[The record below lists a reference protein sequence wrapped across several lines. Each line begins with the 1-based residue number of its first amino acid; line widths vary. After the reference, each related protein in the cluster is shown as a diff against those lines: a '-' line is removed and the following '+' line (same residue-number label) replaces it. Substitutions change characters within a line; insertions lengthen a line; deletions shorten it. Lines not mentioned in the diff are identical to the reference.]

1 MAGVLLLSEE
11 EEVSRVE
18 AMVGPKS
25 EENGR
30 RKYIPLLS
38 LAPRALALYLNLRMR
53 KYLELK
59 PWSVRRAKRMEVES
73 IYLYSL

>member
-1 MAGVLLLSEE
+1 MAGAGVLSEE

-30 RKYIPLLS
+30 RKYG
-38 LAPRALALYLNLRMR
+38 
-53 KYLELK
+53 
-59 PWSVRRAKRMEVES
+59 
-73 IYLYSL
+73 IYLYTLSSS

>member
-38 LAPRALALYLNLRMR
+38 LAPRALALYLNLDSLTSMLLCDIY
-53 KYLELK
+53 YLNGD
-59 PWSVRRAKRMEVES
+59 SN
-73 IYLYSL
+73 YS